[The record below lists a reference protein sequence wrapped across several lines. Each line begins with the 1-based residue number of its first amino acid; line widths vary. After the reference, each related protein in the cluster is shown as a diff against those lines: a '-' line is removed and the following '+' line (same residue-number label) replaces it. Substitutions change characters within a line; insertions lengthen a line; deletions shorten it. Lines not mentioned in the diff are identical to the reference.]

1 MLGLLI
7 AFMLRWIF
15 NIAKTSH
22 EDEWG
27 KLGESPAAS
36 VVVRSDFFANCD
48 MLEDISFFL
57 SET

>member
-7 AFMLRWIF
+7 AFMLGGIF
-15 NIAKTSH
+15 DIANISH
-22 EDEWG
+22 ENEWG
-27 KLGESPAAS
+27 KLHESPAAS
-36 VVVRSDFFANCD
+36 VVVRSEFFATCD